1 MNPQYTPIQEK
12 NSRRR
17 RFPNIQIHLIPKALP
32 MNPNQIKIRLP
43 KNPRAIRSKNIPAAV
58 HLPGTK
64 QKQKLNIVPIPVPVL
79 HLLPGTNQQLK
90 NLHLNPVL
98 LNLRP
103 PGNPLVPKQ

>member
-1 MNPQYTPIQEK
+1 MNPRYTPIQEK
-12 NSRRR
+12 NSPRR
-17 RFPNIQIHLIPKALP
+17 RFPNIQNPLTAKALP
-32 MNPNQIKIRLP
+32 LNPNHINIFLLKSP
-43 KNPRAIRSKNIPAAV
+43 MVIRSKNIPAAV

-64 QKQKLNIVPIPVPVL
+64 QKQKLNIVSIPVPVL